1 MLGEIIKEADEY
13 KVQLYRRRKIA
24 CETNKATDREKENL
38 FEANQDMFHAEAEKN
53 YWRAIMELSSN
64 EVPATEK
71 RRRNDNEKKPSVIVI
86 QGPKPGKPTDISR
99 GIIHLLTTTSTSP
112 TRS

>member
-1 MLGEIIKEADEY
+1 MLEEIIKEADEY
-13 KVQLYRRRKIA
+13 KVQLYRRRQIA
-24 CETNKATDREKENL
+24 CETNKATDREQVKL

-99 GIIHLLTTTSTSP
+99 DIIHLLTTTSTSP

>member
-1 MLGEIIKEADEY
+1 MLEEIIKEADEY
-13 KVQLYRRRKIA
+13 KVQLYRRRQIA
-24 CETNKATDREKENL
+24 CETNKATDREQL

-86 QGPKPGKPTDISR
+86 QGPSPGSQQ
-99 GIIHLLTTTSTSP
+99 TSQGT
-112 TRS
+112 